1 MAKGGHTPDWPPTAR
16 EAPLGRRTFAHWP
29 HTTGCLSG
37 QKGSH
42 TYGPTGEAG
51 FRLLAT
57 YGHTLREVAS
67 PLTGQ
72 RRDGRP

>member
-29 HTTGCLSG
+29 HTA
-37 QKGSH
+37 GSH
-42 TYGPTGEAG
+42 SLAKRGGGPSPTGPL
-51 FRLLAT
+51 RPP
-57 YGHTLREVAS
+57 LREVAS